1 MKKLHIVIPI
11 YPKVDIIDVT
21 VTFDALSR
29 IPSYWTERELDL
41 QIVAATTDPILTG
54 QGVKITPT
62 STFDAYRRT
71 PIDVLLLPGSLDT
84 TPATGDETLMKF
96 VKAKGATAKF
106 VTSVCTGAIILARA
120 GLLDGYEATTHW
132 FALDSLRAIDG
143 VRVVNG
149 YPRWVHDRN
158 RITGGGISSSLDA
171 TLYLISRITDDQTAK
186 CCQLILQYHPQP
198 PFDTGDPGVA
208 DRATYLKVVYG

>member
-1 MKKLHIVIPI
+1 MKKLHIVLPI
-11 YPKVDIIDVT
+11 YTNVDLIDVT

-29 IPSYWTERELDL
+29 IPSYWKERELDL
-41 QIVAATTDPILTG
+41 QIVAATTDPIVTG
-54 QGVKITPT
+54 QKVKITPT
-62 STFDAYRRT
+62 STFEAYRRT
-71 PIDVLLLPGSLDT
+71 PLDVLLVPGSQDPS
-84 TPATGDETLMKF
+84 PALNDETLMKF
-96 VKAKGATAKF
+96 VKAKGATAK
-106 VTSVCTGAIILARA
+106 VVASVCTGAIILGKA

-132 FALDSLRAIDG
+132 AALDTLKAMKK

-171 TLYLISRITDDQTAK
+171 TLFLIAQITDEQTAK

-198 PFDTGDPGVA
+198 PFDTGDPAVA
-208 DRATYLKVVYG
+208 DTQTYLKTIYG

>member
-11 YPKVDIIDVT
+11 YPKVDLIDVT

-29 IPSYWTERELDL
+29 IPSYWKERELDL
-41 QIVAATTDPILTG
+41 QIVAATTDPIMTG

-62 STFDAYRRT
+62 STFDAYRNT
-71 PIDVLLLPGSLDT
+71 TLDVLLVPGSEDT
-84 TPATGDETLMKF
+84 SPATGDDTLMKF
-96 VKAKGATAKF
+96 VKKKGKTAK
-106 VTSVCTGAIILARA
+106 VVASVCTGALILGKA

-132 FALDSLRAIDG
+132 FALDTLKAMKN

-158 RITGGGISSSLDA
+158 RLTGGGVSSSLDA
-171 TLYLISRITDDQTAK
+171 TLYLISQITDDQTAK

-198 PFDTGDPGVA
+198 PFNTGDPAVA
-208 DRATYLKVVYG
+208 DPQTYLKVVYG